1 MINWWTWYLSR
12 YITCLTLFYDLYRHR
27 QHSVS
32 MKIPIAASR
41 LFAMYGSWKG
51 NSQFLWGINFPAYGT
66 STSSQMHNSI
76 HKRRQYFNTLLI
88 YVTVFMFYYSTYAS
102 VSCLI
107 RTFRTKIKENHP
119 FPHLRSALKPIK
131 EATTT
136 YTVVKCYKCTPI
148 SSHDNIFRCLQT
160 YSLWRK
166 PVSRLL
172 LW

>member
-1 MINWWTWYLSR
+1 MSCTVLE
-12 YITCLTLFYDLYRHR
+12 
-27 QHSVS
+27 
-32 MKIPIAASR
+32 
-41 LFAMYGSWKG
+41 KG
-51 NSQFLWGINFPAYGT
+51 IVNSFEALIFLRMAHKHHHKCTI
-66 STSSQMHNSI
+66 QSI
-76 HKRRQYFNTLLI
+76 KRRQYFNTLLI

-119 FPHLRSALKPIK
+119 FPHLRAATKPIK

-172 LW
+172 L